1 MYPEPTG
8 EVRMSLSLRFAAGS
22 HDGMIREHNEDSGYA
37 GPRLLAVADG
47 MGGQAAGEVASSEV
61 ISTMVQLDEDIPG
74 SDILTSLGSAV
85 QRANDQLR
93 VMVEED
99 PQLEGMGTTLTALLW
114 TGQRLG
120 LVHVGD
126 SRAYLLRD
134 GQLTQITQD
143 HTWVQRLV
151 DEGRITEEE
160 ATTHPQ
166 RSLLMRA
173 LGSGDHVEP
182 DLSIREVRAG
192 DRYLLCSDGLSGVVS
207 QQTLEE
213 TLASYQGPQETVQE
227 LIQLALRGGGPDNI
241 TCIVADVLDV
251 GSVSTEDTLAGQLN
265 DTPVIVGAVAETQQP
280 LGGDPG
286 ALRTPAARAAELGRG
301 GQSVPQQPAPGGT
314 PEGGFGPPGSSD
326 PSFAASPA
334 GAFGP
339 YADEEFTKGGGK
351 RRWVKRSLW
360 IAVALAVVGG
370 GLYGGYRWTQTQY
383 YVGAKEQHVA
393 LYRGIDQELAGVKLN
408 DVYQDRP
415 EIELKYLPLFQR
427 KQVKETIALNSKKEA
442 QEKVREL
449 GAQAEVCK
457 IVAEQ
462 KAQPKKSGK
471 SGGDSEKKRKD
482 EQNEPGDAGR
492 RDSRGSQNGSTAGT
506 GDGTGTGTGAGTGTG
521 DGATGTTGN
530 TGTTGATGT
539 NAALRT
545 APGSQHDSTRVSD
558 SSPSPGPK
566 LTEKQRELAKQCTAP

>member
-22 HDGMIREHNEDSGYA
+22 HKGMIREGNEDSGYA
-37 GPRLLAVADG
+37 GPRLLAIADG

-61 ISTMVQLDEDIPG
+61 ISTLVQLDDDVPG
-74 SDILTSLGSAV
+74 SDILTSLGNAL

-134 GQLTQITQD
+134 GALTQITQD

-192 DRYLLCSDGLSGVVS
+192 DRYLICSDGLSGVVS
-207 QQTLEE
+207 HQTLEE
-213 TLASYQGPQETVQE
+213 TLASYQGPHETVQE

-251 GSVSTEDTLAGQLN
+251 DGSDAMAAQLN
-265 DTPVIVGAVAETQQP
+265 DTPVIVGAVAENQIQ
-280 LGGDPG
+280 LSDGG
-286 ALRTPAARAAELGRG
+286 AAQTPAGRAAELGRKP
-301 GQSVPQQPAPGGT
+301 VPPQAT
-314 PEGGFGPPGSSD
+314 SEEAGGFGPPGSGE
-326 PSFAASPA
+326 PA
-334 GAFGP
+334 IGRPVDGAFGG
-339 YADEEFTKGGGK
+339 YGDDAALTKSGRTK
-351 RRWVKRSLW
+351 WLKRSAY
-360 IAVALAVVGG
+360 IALALAVVGG

-383 YVGAKEQHVA
+383 YVGASGDHVA
-393 LYRGIDQELAGVKLN
+393 IYQGISQDLAWISLNKVHQDYDDTKLRYLPIDQRTRVEDTIAVSDLGQAQKKAKQLGLLAGTCQKLDQQKRAQEERKKAEDQQQDLGKERERAGDGVEARTGKANEQPRTDKTTTSPTPTPSPSLSPAEQELA
-408 DVYQDRP
+408 D
-415 EIELKYLPLFQR
+415 E
-427 KQVKETIALNSKKEA
+427 
-442 QEKVREL
+442 
-449 GAQAEVCK
+449 C
-457 IVAEQ
+457 
-462 KAQPKKSGK
+462 
-471 SGGDSEKKRKD
+471 GGT
-482 EQNEPGDAGR
+482 Q
-492 RDSRGSQNGSTAGT
+492 Q
-506 GDGTGTGTGAGTGTG
+506 
-521 DGATGTTGN
+521 
-530 TGTTGATGT
+530 
-539 NAALRT
+539 
-545 APGSQHDSTRVSD
+545 
-558 SSPSPGPK
+558 
-566 LTEKQRELAKQCTAP
+566 